1 MNSPKNQPQLLP
13 IVMSIITVLV
23 PICVPQ
29 SLPSAGP
36 GSPPAAHTS
45 FFRDD
50 SESNKT
56 KICVPELDNVSTR
69 SVNLNFLRERLIK
82 LLQKKTI
89 SAAPAE
95 GTATHPDYAQ
105 ARDSGCTYLLRV
117 EIHEL
122 RFKTAQPGMT
132 IGSPRTPDVAEPE
145 SLNKRYAASLDFELT
160 RMGQNES
167 VVDSVANGESDT
179 EMQAAAN
186 AVDFVANR
194 VLAAVKKNK

>member
-1 MNSPKNQPQLLP
+1 MNNLLRLAACM
-13 IVMSIITVLV
+13 IAVLAPV
-23 PICVPQ
+23 CCMPQ
-29 SLPSAGP
+29 SLLMTHSNAPLAP
-36 GSPPAAHTS
+36 RWS
-45 FFRDD
+45 FLNGE

-56 KICVPELDNVSTR
+56 KICLPEIDNVSTR
-69 SVNLNFLRERLIK
+69 SVNLIFLRERLIK

-89 SAAPAE
+89 TAAPSE
-95 GTATHPDYAQ
+95 GTATKPDYAQ

-122 RFKTAQPGMT
+122 RFKTAQPGIT

-160 RMGQNES
+160 RMGQSES

-179 EMQAAAN
+179 EIQAAAN
-186 AVDFVANR
+186 AVDFVASR
-194 VLAAVKKNK
+194 VLAAVKKSK